1 MWVWPDQLPLLQP
14 LDEPGDDRHGGGV
27 LCLTGHCGGGGE
39 LCLTGHGGGVLCLT
53 LSNRFE
59 KSH

>member
-1 MWVWPDQLPLLQP
+1 MWPDQLPLLQP

-27 LCLTGHCGGGGE
+27 LCLTRHGG
-39 LCLTGHGGGVLCLT
+39 GGGVLCLT
-53 LSNRFE
+53 GHSTRVLCLTLSNIFK